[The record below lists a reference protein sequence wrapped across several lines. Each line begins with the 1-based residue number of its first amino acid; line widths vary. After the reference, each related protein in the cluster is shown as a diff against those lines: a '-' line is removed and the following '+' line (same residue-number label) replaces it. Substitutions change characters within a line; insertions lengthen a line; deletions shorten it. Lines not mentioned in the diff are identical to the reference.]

1 MIYTVLSAI
10 YLAILAGI
18 AVHYV
23 VMLLFQRSRAE
34 KVRFLQSFKKG
45 NFVVIYLVAMPIYAT
60 GLFYGGIRLLPAILG
75 AFKQSVELIT
85 LEYDLEPIA
94 PLMQD
99 LPLFSYTVY
108 LCFGVVVLNAALL
121 AISLLFQHA
130 CAIWNKLRFALA
142 RGDKL
147 VLIGNTAQNKQIY
160 DSERRRM
167 KAVVDH
173 IDEEAGAELYK
184 SETRYVCTQSTE
196 KFVTGLVAR
205 CFKHPRASY
214 LAVLNTGDDAKNLS
228 LCHALATAYRQARA
242 AYPTAKPEQVL
253 SRLRVYVYGNPAH
266 EAIYTSLS
274 DASEG
279 CIRYVNK
286 YRQIATDFIDRYPLT
301 RFMTGTQIDYDTAL
315 IREDVAL
322 NVALIGFGGTN
333 QQIFL
338 SSVAGNQFLTRK
350 GEDVT
355 LKQVNYLIFDKEDAE
370 KNKNLNHSY
379 YRFKNEFEQEIAA
392 QARAKAGEPQPYLPF
407 PALPA
412 HEDYHHLDVN
422 DPKFYRDLR
431 VMIDRKPQ
439 DLSFVVIAFG
449 TDLEN
454 VDMAQK
460 LLDKKAEW
468 GVENLFLFVKVRS
481 GNDRFP
487 IFARKDCFLF
497 ADESR
502 AAYHIDKIDDEEIVK
517 MAKMRHQLYEME
529 THARKS
535 DYRCITGEEMEEI
548 RRQADYNWHA
558 SLKQFERDS
567 NLYACLGLRTKLHL
581 LGLDYRKDDGKGMS
595 QAEYLDVYAKG
606 DLPRPSGLTLRY
618 EVRDKKNGTPVEK
631 QKEIF
636 AYGLDF
642 AASKR
647 GHLAIQEHY
656 RWNSYI
662 ISKGF
667 VPASKE
673 EILTLPKNGKDYVLR
688 RHGNLTTFQG
698 LVEFRKMLATGER
711 TEEDT
716 DVIRYD
722 YQLLDDAHWLLT
734 ENGYCIVRK

>member
-1 MIYTVLSAI
+1 MIYTVLSVL
-10 YLAILAGI
+10 YLAALAGI
-18 AVHYV
+18 ALYYV
-23 VMLLFQRSRAE
+23 TALLRRSRAE
-34 KVRFLQSFKKG
+34 KIRFLQNFKKG
-45 NFVVIYLVAMPIYAT
+45 NFVVVYLLALPVYTTGLIYA
-60 GLFYGGIRLLPAILG
+60 GERLLPAVLA
-75 AFKQSVELIT
+75 AFKQAVALIT
-85 LEYDLEPIA
+85 LECEVEPIS

-99 LPLFSYTVY
+99 VALFRYAVY

-130 CAIWNKLRFALA
+130 CAVWNKLRFALA

-160 DSERRRM
+160 TSERRRM
-167 KAVVDH
+167 KAVVDR
-173 IDEEAGAELYK
+173 ISDQEGVELYK
-184 SETRYVCTQSTE
+184 SETRYVRAQSTE
-196 KFVTGLVAR
+196 KFVKGLVDR

-228 LCHALATAYRQARA
+228 LCHALAAAYRDARVA
-242 AYPTAKPEQVL
+242 HPAVKPEQVL
-253 SRLRVYVYGNPAH
+253 GRLRVYVYGNPAH

-279 CIRYVNK
+279 CIRYINK

-301 RFMTGTQIDYDTAL
+301 RFMTKAQIDYDTAL
-315 IREDVAL
+315 IKEDVAL

-338 SSVAGNQFLTRK
+338 SSVAGNQFLTRD
-350 GEDVT
+350 GEGVT
-355 LKQVNYLIFDKEDAE
+355 LKQVNYLIFDKKDAE

-379 YRFKNEFEQEIAA
+379 YRFKNEFEKEIAA
-392 QARAKAGEPQPYLPF
+392 QASAKEGEPQPYLPF
-407 PALPA
+407 PTLPA

-422 DPKFYRDLR
+422 DPQFYRDLR
-431 VMIDRKPQ
+431 ALIDRKPE
-439 DLSFVVIAFG
+439 DLSYVVIAFG
-449 TDLEN
+449 KDLEN

-468 GVENLFLFVKVRS
+468 GVENLFVFVKVRS
-481 GNDRFP
+481 GNDCFP
-487 IFARKDCFLF
+487 IFARKDCFLI
-497 ADESR
+497 ADENR

-535 DYRCITGEEMEEI
+535 NYRCITSEEMEKI
-548 RRQADYNWHA
+548 RRSADYNWHA
-558 SLKQFERDS
+558 SLGQFERDS

-581 LGLDYRKDDGKGMS
+581 LGLDYQKDDGKGLS
-595 QAEYLDVYAKG
+595 KEEYLDVYAAG

-618 EVRDKKNGTPVEK
+618 EVQDAVSGAPVQR

-636 AYGLDF
+636 SYGLDF
-642 AASKR
+642 RASKR

-667 VPASKE
+667 VPASKK

-688 RHGNLTTFQG
+688 RHGNLTTFEG
-698 LVEFRKMLATGER
+698 LVEFRKMLATGGR

-722 YQLLDDAHWLLT
+722 YQLLDDAYWLLT
-734 ENGYCIVRK
+734 ENGYCIVKK